1 MVNLNFVRRGSGSGA
16 TLILLH
22 AFPFS
27 SKMWEE
33 LISSL
38 SDLDISIATIDLP
51 GFGNTPNAEWTM
63 SSIANSLHHAITLN
77 KIYRPVLCGLSMG
90 GYLALSYCSE
100 YPNTLA
106 GLILA
111 DTKSAADPEAV
122 KQDREKFAQDAMK
135 RGAIAAIERNL
146 AKMTSE
152 STKTNTPEIAEQIK
166 TWMLEADPEAT
177 ANALRAMAQRP
188 DTTGILSSIYIPVL
202 LIVGEEDPVTP
213 PAEME
218 KMAALLPNATLIRIP
233 NASHMSVNEK
243 PEEFAAAVREYLN
256 VILSGVDPED

>member
-1 MVNLNFVRRGSGSGA
+1 MIKLTFHKRGSGP
-16 TLILLH
+16 TLILIH

-27 SKMWEE
+27 SKMWDG
-33 LISSL
+33 LIASL

-51 GFGNTPNAEWTM
+51 GFGETPNAEWTM
-63 SSIANSLHHAITLN
+63 SSIAAALHHGITVD
-77 KIYRPVLCGLSMG
+77 KVYQPILCGLSMG
-90 GYLALSYCSE
+90 GYLALSYCKE

-122 KQDREKFAQDAMK
+122 KQDREKFAQDALR
-135 RGAIAAIERNL
+135 RGAVAAIERNL
-146 AKMTSE
+146 AKMTSDWTR
-152 STKTNTPEIAEQIK
+152 SNNPEIAEQIK
-166 TWMLEADPEAT
+166 IWMFEADSQAT

-188 DTTGILSSIYIPVL
+188 DTTEILSSLKIPVL

-218 KMAALLPNATLIRIP
+218 KMAALIPNATLVKIS

-243 PEEFAAAVREYLN
+243 PTEFAAAVREYLAK
-256 VILSGVDPED
+256 V